1 VAACDDD
8 SVLCHCFEYPV
19 ITKKKMDG
27 CKLNINLSTQ
37 INKIGHHF
45 VIAKNG
51 RYILELYLAVATY
64 KIDVF
69 C

>member
-1 VAACDDD
+1 
-8 SVLCHCFEYPV
+8 
-19 ITKKKMDG
+19 MDG

-64 KIDVF
+64 KVDVF

>member
-1 VAACDDD
+1 
-8 SVLCHCFEYPV
+8 
-19 ITKKKMDG
+19 MDG

-64 KIDVF
+64 KVDIF
-69 C
+69 CEANTEILDNILWNVLQKRK